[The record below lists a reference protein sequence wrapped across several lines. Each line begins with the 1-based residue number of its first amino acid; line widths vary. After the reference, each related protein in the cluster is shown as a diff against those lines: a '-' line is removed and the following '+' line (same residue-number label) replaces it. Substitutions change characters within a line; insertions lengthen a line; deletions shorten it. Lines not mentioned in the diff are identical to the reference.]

1 MKKSLEVELLQLRE
15 RIAELENESVLK
27 SQEIASAASL
37 KEEAIASSLAEIK
50 NLNEEN
56 SAKT

>member
-56 SAKT
+56 TAKT